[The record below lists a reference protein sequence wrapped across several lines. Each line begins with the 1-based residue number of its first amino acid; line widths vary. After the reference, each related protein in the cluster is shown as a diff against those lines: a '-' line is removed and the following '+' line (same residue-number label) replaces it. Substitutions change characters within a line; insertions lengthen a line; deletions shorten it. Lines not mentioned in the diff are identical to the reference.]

1 MEKYQ
6 RPDLEITRF
15 ELKWNILNSSTED
28 FPVVPAD
35 PGFSNWD
42 ENFA

>member
-35 PGFSNWD
+35 PGFTIWD
-42 ENFA
+42 ENFE